1 MPQREGVQHTPG
13 SVHVSCPSVG
23 VGSGGDGILS
33 EDDGGGGE
41 GGGIF
46 IVDGDGFIDGYA
58 GCADG
63 GGGDGDG
70 SRQSPPSPLARRQ
83 MRPDDTCWHV

>member
-33 EDDGGGGE
+33 QDDGGGGD
-41 GGGIF
+41 GGGI
-46 IVDGDGFIDGYA
+46 FIDGYA

-63 GGGDGDG
+63 GGGGKGVGGDMPTW
-70 SRQSPPSPLARRQ
+70 PPSPPPGKQA
-83 MRPDDTCWHV
+83 RPDETCWHL